1 MSARAFHPSETAVR
15 RTALVAAWPVSYS
28 ASIVPTTDFAMKLP
42 APFSPA
48 RRRAAG
54 LLLVAAIAAGAWLAL
69 QPRTGAAPAAT
80 APAKAPPVYELAG
93 TDVATVAT
101 GALAVQLQ
109 LSGSLVPVAQ
119 VTVKSKVSG
128 IVHESALREG
138 TQVEAGQVVARVDQA
153 DQRARVT
160 QQQAALEEAQA
171 RLAMAEKNERNGRA
185 LLAQNYI
192 SQTAYDTNANAVDL
206 ARAAVKAAGAQ
217 LELARIALADSVI
230 RAPIAGIVSRRHVQ
244 PGEKLAPDMPVCT
257 IVSLDELTLEAQ
269 VPTTDIPRI
278 RAGQQV
284 RFHVD
289 GYAGR
294 TFTGKVA
301 RINPTTQEG
310 SRAMLVYVTVA
321 NGDGALRGGM
331 FAKGSIATE
340 RADGLPLVPT
350 AAVREDAGRTVV
362 YKVAGDR
369 IVAQPVTLGLT
380 SEDDGLAAVTAGLA
394 AGENVLVTK
403 LDGVKPGDRVRLPAV
418 RTSAAATATHGG

>member
-1 MSARAFHPSETAVR
+1 MT
-15 RTALVAAWPVSYS
+15 
-28 ASIVPTTDFAMKLP
+28 LP
-42 APFSPA
+42 AALTPA
-48 RRRAAG
+48 RRVLLAGALLALLAAG
-54 LLLVAAIAAGAWLAL
+54 GWTVLHAH
-69 QPRTGAAPAAT
+69 TGAAPAPAT
-80 APAKAPPVYELAG
+80 PAAKPAPIYELAG
-93 TDVATVAT
+93 TDVATVGS

-119 VTVKSKVSG
+119 ATVKSKVSG

-138 TQVEAGQVVARVDQA
+138 TQVQAGQVLARVDQA
-153 DQRARVT
+153 DLRARVT

-171 RLAMAEKNERNGRA
+171 RLAMADKNERNGRA

-192 SQTAYDTNANAVDL
+192 SQTAYDANANAVDL

-217 LELARIALADSVI
+217 LELARIALEDSVI

-269 VPTTDIPRI
+269 VPTSDIPRI
-278 RAGQQV
+278 RVGQQV

-294 TFTGKVA
+294 TFAGKVA

-331 FAKGSIATE
+331 FAKGSITTE
-340 RADGLPLVPT
+340 NTAELPLVPV
-350 AAVREDAGRTVV
+350 AAVRKDGGRDVV

-369 IVAQPVTLGLT
+369 VVAQPVTLGLT
-380 SEDDGLAAVTAGLA
+380 SEDDGVAAVTAGLA

-403 LDGVKPGDRVRLPAV
+403 LDGVKPGARVKLPAAV
-418 RTSAAATATHGG
+418 RTAAAAGNTVGG